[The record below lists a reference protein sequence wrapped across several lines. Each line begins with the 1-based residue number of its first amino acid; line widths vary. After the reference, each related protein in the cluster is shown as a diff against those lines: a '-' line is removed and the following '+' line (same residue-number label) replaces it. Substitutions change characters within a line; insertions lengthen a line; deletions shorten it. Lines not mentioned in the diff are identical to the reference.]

1 MQFEW
6 HNIFTWDMLVVVFT
20 FLFIDM
26 FDTIGTVVGVSM
38 KAYNINEDGKI
49 EGVGKVLMADAVATT
64 AGACLGTS
72 TTTTYVES
80 AAGVGEGGRTGMTAF
95 TIAVCFALSLFLAP
109 LFLAIPNQ
117 ATGPALILV
126 GVMMCSGMAKIEWE
140 DFSESIPAFFTM
152 LLMPL
157 CYSISD
163 GIMIGII
170 VYVLLN
176 ACTGK
181 ANLKKISPTMWVL
194 AVLFV
199 LRYVVRAS
207 A

>member
-1 MQFEW
+1 
-6 HNIFTWDMLVVVFT
+6 
-20 FLFIDM
+20 
-26 FDTIGTVVGVSM
+26 
-38 KAYNINEDGKI
+38 
-49 EGVGKVLMADAVATT
+49 
-64 AGACLGTS
+64 
-72 TTTTYVES
+72 
-80 AAGVGEGGRTGMTAF
+80 
-95 TIAVCFALSLFLAP
+95 
-109 LFLAIPNQ
+109 
-117 ATGPALILV
+117 
-126 GVMMCSGMAKIEWE
+126 MMCSGMAKIEWE